1 MPFFFYDP
9 TFVWLLPALALALY
23 AQLKVSRT
31 FNRYAQVPSARGMT
45 GAGVAAE
52 LLRRRGIRDVKVE
65 PVQGPMGG
73 GLSDHYDPRT
83 KTLRL
88 SEQVYGGSS
97 VAAIGVAAHEAGHGL
112 QPQAGDAPLALR
124 GGVGVLNAAA
134 LTYVAAA
141 FMAVMQLVR
150 LLVLRNMRDE

>member
-1 MPFFFYDP
+1 MPFLFYDP
-9 TFVWLLPALALALY
+9 TFILLLPALALALY

-31 FNRYAQVPSARGMT
+31 FNKYAQVPSARGMT

-65 PVQGPMGG
+65 PVPGPMGG

-88 SEQVYGGSS
+88 SAQVYGGRS
-97 VAAIGVAAHEAGHGL
+97 VAALRVGAHH
-112 QPQAGDAPLALR
+112 DR
-124 GGVGVLNAAA
+124 
-134 LTYVAAA
+134 
-141 FMAVMQLVR
+141 
-150 LLVLRNMRDE
+150 

>member
-23 AQLKVSRT
+23 AQLKVSRP
-31 FNRYAQVPSARGMT
+31 FNGYAQVPSARGMP

-88 SEQVYGGSS
+88 SEQVYGGRS
-97 VAAIGVAAHEAGHGL
+97 VAALGGAAHEGRRA
-112 QPQAGDAPLALR
+112 PQAP
-124 GGVGVLNAAA
+124 GGG
-134 LTYVAAA
+134 
-141 FMAVMQLVR
+141 R
-150 LLVLRNMRDE
+150 R

>member
-1 MPFFFYDP
+1 MPFLFYDP
-9 TFVWLLPALALALY
+9 TFILLLPALALALY

-83 KTLRL
+83 KTLPL

-97 VAAIGVAAHEAGHGL
+97 VPAVL
-112 QPQAGDAPLALR
+112 PSAPERRSSHLISIPHAPSALR
-124 GGVGVLNAAA
+124 SAIVP
-134 LTYVAAA
+134 VA
-141 FMAVMQLVR
+141 
-150 LLVLRNMRDE
+150 